1 MRGGRGRLVA
11 LVALYVLLTFVGSWA
26 CWGAAT
32 AILSSDVRADSGLAP
47 ALSTLAGA
55 LKLMGTLVPPL
66 VTYALF
72 PRLRACG
79 VAGAPTGGPDG
90 ARADARDGFWR
101 FAFGGRPGAAGW
113 AALAALAVWRWA
125 MFRCAF
131 GFPAS
136 PLDAVAN
143 FFVTF
148 PVLLLG
154 GGLEEIGWRGCLQ
167 PALARLVGGSR
178 CGRVAGAVVAP
189 LLTGCIWAAWHLPL
203 FVMPGA
209 FQNGIPFGPFML
221 VAIALSYS
229 FGALR
234 AVGRTLAFP
243 ILAHAW
249 YNAMLVATPAFGPVA
264 LVLFSLEA
272 VVGLVALALLARRAT
287 PAMPTPAPHDG
298 L

>member
-143 FFVTF
+143 FFVTC

-167 PALARLVGGSR
+167 PALARLVGRLALRSGGGR
-178 CGRVAGAVVAP
+178 GGRPPAHGLHMGRVAPSPVRHARGVPERHP
-189 LLTGCIWAAWHLPL
+189 L
-203 FVMPGA
+203 
-209 FQNGIPFGPFML
+209 
-221 VAIALSYS
+221 S
-229 FGALR
+229 
-234 AVGRTLAFP
+234 GRLCSSP
-243 ILAHAW
+243 
-249 YNAMLVATPAFGPVA
+249 
-264 LVLFSLEA
+264 S
-272 VVGLVALALLARRAT
+272 R
-287 PAMPTPAPHDG
+287 
-298 L
+298 